1 MIDAPGLP
9 LRMGHPL
16 VYATLAFALTRSPGR
31 QAGVGTFFTT
41 APHPLDCFGDLAVIH
56 KFAASYLVLYLEF
69 DSNYPPKLLSP
80 KCMALIPRSL
90 FPANVLC
97 WLHIAMCA

>member
-16 VYATLAFALTRSPGR
+16 EYATLAFALTRSPGR

-41 APHPLDCFGDLAVIH
+41 APHPLDYFGVLAAIH
-56 KFAASYLVLYLEF
+56 NFTASYLVLYLES

-80 KCMALIPRSL
+80 KCFALTPRYL

-97 WLHIAMCA
+97 RLYIAMFA